1 MKRVCRKGPP
11 WVAAATRGRLVAFAA
26 MVAVAGLLPAPVLAL
41 TDADVIKALDAGREY
56 LIKQAE
62 PDGSFGGKGGETGP
76 AGISALVFMT
86 LAYMGEHPANRPYM
100 AKGLDFLLDQDA
112 DAGFGGRQGYAAP
125 IRVMGFSYIHNKLLG
140 DKRTT
145 VRKMMELDI
154 QRFIMGQAT
163 NGGWRYA
170 LRGGNDYDFSVTQ
183 WPILAMREA
192 NLVGIEFPT
201 DCLLKARK
209 LYYDNQNQ
217 DGGWNYTTG
226 ESYGSM
232 TAAGLASLF
241 IINDVLDPSSGCP
254 CAGGKS
260 RPRDAENERHM
271 DAALDWLGKNFSAT
285 TNPNKGNWHLYWLY
299 CVERVGIAGGYK
311 YFGDHNWY
319 KEGAEQVLKAQ
330 RDGQWGNLPDTCFAL
345 LFLYKGRAPVLF
357 NKLRFDGIWNA
368 HRRDAANLTTFIE
381 RSKEQQ
387 FHWQIVELRA
397 PLEELHEAP
406 ILYIT
411 AESAPKW
418 DEDPAAQKKLREFT
432 DTGGTI
438 LFEASCGNPPVRR
451 WFEAFARKVW
461 PEWSLK
467 PLGPDHGVFTHPAAL
482 KQRPE
487 ILGIDDGVRT
497 CVFYSID
504 DISCY
509 WQTRALTA
517 RKYLFDWGTN
527 LYTYATDGAPL
538 RAKLAGVPPRGNR
551 YTQPVKAGPKTTLRI
566 ARVKHEGN
574 WETGANYGGFKKIAD
589 YAKQKAGITLEIKE
603 TTQAPVNAGGVAPT
617 ELGDATAAYITGSAA
632 LSFKPEEKAALAA
645 YAGKGG
651 FLWFEATGGS
661 GAFDTSLRQLAG
673 EMGWGL
679 QLLPNT
685 HGLLTGRMES
695 GTGYNLTSGVE
706 FRQGFRMQR
715 LGRQYAE
722 FIGVFAGDKMIG
734 VYSPL
739 DIVFSATDYE
749 AFRCRGYRQ
758 EDAEAVATN
767 LAIYLSTLK

>member
-1 MKRVCRKGPP
+1 
-11 WVAAATRGRLVAFAA
+11 

-56 LIKQAE
+56 LIKQSQA
-62 PDGSFGGKGGETGP
+62 DGSFGGKGGETGQ
-76 AGISALVFMT
+76 AGVSALVFMT

-100 AKGLDFLLDQDA
+100 ARGLDFLLNQDA
-112 DAGFGGRQGYAAP
+112 DTGFGSRQGYAAP
-125 IRVMGFSYIHNKLLG
+125 IRVMGLSYIHNKLLG

-154 QRFIMGQAT
+154 QRFIMGQAN
-163 NGGWRYA
+163 NGGWRYK
-170 LRGGNDYDFSVTQ
+170 LDRSDYDFSVTQ

-209 LYYDNQNQ
+209 LYYDNQNK
-217 DGGWNYTTG
+217 DGGWHYQTG

-260 RPRDAENERHM
+260 RPPNAENARRM

-285 TNPNKGNWHLYWLY
+285 TNPNKGDWHLYWLY

-319 KEGAEQVLKAQ
+319 KEGAEQVIKAQ
-330 RDGQWGNLPDTCFAL
+330 RDGHWGDLPNTCFAL

-368 HRRDAANLTTFIE
+368 HRRDIANLTTSIE

-406 ILYIT
+406 VLYIT
-411 AESAPKW
+411 AESAPRW
-418 DEDPAAQKKLREFT
+418 DED
-432 DTGGTI
+432 
-438 LFEASCGNPPVRR
+438 
-451 WFEAFARKVW
+451 
-461 PEWSLK
+461 
-467 PLGPDHGVFTHPAAL
+467 PAAL

-487 ILGIDDGVRT
+487 ILGINDGVRT
-497 CVFYSID
+497 CVFYAMD
-504 DISCY
+504 DISCA
-509 WQTRALTA
+509 WQTKALTG

-574 WETGANYGGFKKIAD
+574 WETGANYGGFKRIAD
-589 YAKQKAGITLEIKE
+589 YVKQKAGITLEIKE
-603 TTQAPVNAGGVAPT
+603 TTTPPVNAGGVAPT
-617 ELGDATAAYITGSAA
+617 ALGDATAAYITGSTG

-645 YAGKGG
+645 YADKGG

-661 GAFDTSLRQLAG
+661 AAFDTGLRQLAG

-679 QLLPNT
+679 QFLPNT
-685 HGLLTGRMES
+685 HGLLTGRMGP

-715 LGRQYAE
+715 LNRQYAE

-749 AFRCRGYRQ
+749 AFRCRGYKT